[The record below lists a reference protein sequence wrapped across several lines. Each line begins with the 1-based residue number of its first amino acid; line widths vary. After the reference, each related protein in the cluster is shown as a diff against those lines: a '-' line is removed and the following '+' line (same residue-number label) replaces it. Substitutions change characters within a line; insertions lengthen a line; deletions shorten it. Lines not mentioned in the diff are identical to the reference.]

1 MATSSRGEKPHTV
14 QPQSAACES
23 TLAPGSTVAQ
33 HHLRLLLPRDNPP
46 FRPRS
51 WCFGD
56 PTKEKEQLRNSL
68 LSDRS
73 RGKNSRR
80 PQGMRRTPPVSAH
93 VCRCGAR
100 AALTRSTGLT
110 SRANGLRAAR
120 VCAARAASVFT
131 ALAPALCAHQAGALP
146 RKFRRSSCT
155 LAQHRCHRPQSP
167 APLTRT
173 TRRSQYLQC
182 LTQSRE
188 RLFPALSALYSPLAL
203 PPALLLHVHRCA
215 RSQLITQQRTAHQ
228 PLRVFCASNTRNAQA
243 PASPVFQPHCANAAP
258 HRCSQSACSAFHQ
271 AAPTPIL
278 QFNGLSSS
286 SAIARI
292 NFSLFCWC
300 LFCLIV

>member
-1 MATSSRGEKPHTV
+1 MIMATSSRGEKPHTV

-51 WCFGD
+51 GCFGD

-73 RGKNSRR
+73 RENSRR

-93 VCRCGAR
+93 VCRCNIGAR

-110 SRANGLRAAR
+110 LRASGLRNAW
-120 VCAARAASVFT
+120 VCAACAASAFAAIV
-131 ALAPALCAHQAGALP
+131 LALCAPQVGVLP
-146 RKFRRSSCT
+146 RKLRRSS
-155 LAQHRCHRPQSP
+155 HRCHRPQAP

-182 LTQSRE
+182 LTQPRE
-188 RLFPALSALYSPLAL
+188 RLFPALPALSSPLAL
-203 PPALLLHVHRCA
+203 LPALLLQV
-215 RSQLITQQRTAHQ
+215 RSVQQRAAHQ
-228 PLRVFCASNTRNAQA
+228 SLRVF
-243 PASPVFQPHCANAAP
+243 
-258 HRCSQSACSAFHQ
+258 
-271 AAPTPIL
+271 
-278 QFNGLSSS
+278 
-286 SAIARI
+286 
-292 NFSLFCWC
+292 
-300 LFCLIV
+300 

>member
-1 MATSSRGEKPHTV
+1 MQGIRAHPQLAHDHGNIFSGREAAHSATTERSLRINF
-14 QPQSAACES
+14 ES

-51 WCFGD
+51 GCFGD
-56 PTKEKEQLRNSL
+56 PTKEKEQLRNSS

-73 RGKNSRR
+73 RENSRR

-93 VCRCGAR
+93 VCRRAR
-100 AALTRSTGLT
+100 SSNAQHRTDFKSKRAQGRSGLCCSRCFCFHRPRTGTLCPS
-110 SRANGLRAAR
+110 SR
-120 VCAARAASVFT
+120 CAAAQVPPL
-131 ALAPALCAHQAGALP
+131 LAP
-146 RKFRRSSCT
+146 
-155 LAQHRCHRPQSP
+155 HRCHRPQSP

-188 RLFPALSALYSPLAL
+188 QLFPALSALSSPLAL

-228 PLRVFCASNTRNAQA
+228 PLR
-243 PASPVFQPHCANAAP
+243 
-258 HRCSQSACSAFHQ
+258 AF
-271 AAPTPIL
+271 
-278 QFNGLSSS
+278 
-286 SAIARI
+286 
-292 NFSLFCWC
+292 
-300 LFCLIV
+300 

>member
-1 MATSSRGEKPHTV
+1 MIMATSSRGEKPHTV

-51 WCFGD
+51 GCFGD
-56 PTKEKEQLRNSL
+56 PTKEKEQLRNSS

-73 RGKNSRR
+73 RENSRR

-93 VCRCGAR
+93 VCRCNIGAR

-120 VCAARAASVFT
+120 VCVHVCCSRCFCFHRPRTGTLCPSSRCAAAQVPP
-131 ALAPALCAHQAGALP
+131 L
-146 RKFRRSSCT
+146 
-155 LAQHRCHRPQSP
+155 LAQHRCHRPQAP

-228 PLRVFCASNTRNAQA
+228 PLRVF
-243 PASPVFQPHCANAAP
+243 
-258 HRCSQSACSAFHQ
+258 
-271 AAPTPIL
+271 
-278 QFNGLSSS
+278 
-286 SAIARI
+286 
-292 NFSLFCWC
+292 
-300 LFCLIV
+300 

>member
-51 WCFGD
+51 GCFGD

-73 RGKNSRR
+73 RENSRR

-93 VCRCGAR
+93 VCRCNIGAR

-120 VCAARAASVFT
+120 VCAARAASAFI
-131 ALAPALCAHQAGALP
+131 ALVPALCAHQAGALP
-146 RKFRRSSCT
+146 RKFRRSSHST
-155 LAQHRCHRPQSP
+155 AVTARNLQLHSHAQRAGSSTFNASP
-167 APLTRT
+167 NRA
-173 TRRSQYLQC
+173 SD
-182 LTQSRE
+182 
-188 RLFPALSALYSPLAL
+188 YSPLC
-203 PPALLLHVHRCA
+203 P
-215 RSQLITQQRTAHQ
+215 RS
-228 PLRVFCASNTRNAQA
+228 LRR
-243 PASPVFQPHCANAAP
+243 
-258 HRCSQSACSAFHQ
+258 
-271 AAPTPIL
+271 
-278 QFNGLSSS
+278 
-286 SAIARI
+286 
-292 NFSLFCWC
+292 
-300 LFCLIV
+300 

>member
-1 MATSSRGEKPHTV
+1 MIMATSSRGEKPHTV

-51 WCFGD
+51 GCFGD
-56 PTKEKEQLRNSL
+56 PTKEKEQLRNSS

-73 RGKNSRR
+73 RENSRR

-93 VCRCGAR
+93 VCRCNIGAR

-146 RKFRRSSCT
+146 RKFRRSSHST
-155 LAQHRCHRPQSP
+155 AVTARKLQLHSHAEHAGPSTFNASP
-167 APLTRT
+167 NRA
-173 TRRSQYLQC
+173 S
-182 LTQSRE
+182 E
-188 RLFPALSALYSPLAL
+188 YSPLC
-203 PPALLLHVHRCA
+203 P
-215 RSQLITQQRTAHQ
+215 RS
-228 PLRVFCASNTRNAQA
+228 LRR
-243 PASPVFQPHCANAAP
+243 
-258 HRCSQSACSAFHQ
+258 
-271 AAPTPIL
+271 
-278 QFNGLSSS
+278 
-286 SAIARI
+286 
-292 NFSLFCWC
+292 
-300 LFCLIV
+300 